1 MGPGIAAF
9 IRGDSVK
16 RHSVAMEVY
25 AFLYITS
32 VLLKV
37 AAKNHGKDY
46 GNYTNVR
53 RYQFG

>member
-16 RHSVAMEVY
+16 RHSVAMEVS
-25 AFLYITS
+25 ASLYITS

-37 AAKNHGKDY
+37 AANDHGNDY
-46 GNYTNVR
+46 GN
-53 RYQFG
+53 

>member
-37 AAKNHGKDY
+37 AANDHGNDY
-46 GNYTNVR
+46 GN
-53 RYQFG
+53 